1 MRKLNQGGSML
12 VFMTLGFALLG
23 TFVGFA
29 LDFGRAYVEKAR
41 ISRLVDGAA
50 LAAAKVLKGQA
61 GYEDEA
67 TRAACDSMVMNGAK
81 VAMSGAGACT
91 GIAGSNISVAV
102 SFFDAPAPGG
112 PPITNVQVTGTE
124 PVATT
129 FLRLLGFLT
138 PGDFSTINVAAIAQ
152 AGPERPID
160 LMVVLDRSG
169 SMTSVD
175 GTGNPKINALKT
187 AVNQFIGLSNTFSS
201 DDRIGMTSFSTR
213 GCGVN
218 GQDSTSTGA
227 CQPDVTLDFATSSHI
242 TTLQNAVNG
251 LVASGGTN
259 TMEAVRTARG
269 QLAPAFDDATRATT
283 RKTVLLVTDG
293 QPTFMRRNNDS
304 GCKQNPKDNSTLPNP
319 NGNTNAGGGPFTNG
333 CTQGVVCY
341 SPDPPCSSQNPFM
354 YRRQLGSTSCYV
366 AIPSSWT
373 STGCPGSQTITN
385 NASLYK
391 DVIRCTRSLVVA
403 GGCQN
408 GGAMYEANLT
418 RNCGFGNSACGA
430 GGAHD
435 IVFFAIVIGKN
446 EPNSPQNSVD
456 ANAKCLLARMANAT
470 DILNAATGVVESLT
484 SVCNAKFT
492 TIDGDTHADL
502 VESWPC
508 AAGPCID
515 STQEKGKV
523 YIIDMNGN
531 VTAQLNLVFQEIASL
546 LKLRL
551 LL

>member
-1 MRKLNQGGSML
+1 MRKLNEKGSML

-41 ISRLVDGAA
+41 IARLVDGAA

-81 VAMSGAGACT
+81 VAMSGAGVCA
-91 GIAGSNISVAV
+91 GVAGSNMNVAV

-124 PVATT
+124 PVPTT
-129 FLRLLGFLT
+129 FLRFLGFLS

-160 LMVVLDRSG
+160 LMLVLDRSG

-175 GTGNPKINALKT
+175 GTGTPKINALKT

-201 DDRIGMTSFSTR
+201 DDRIGMVSFSSR

-227 CQPDVTLDFATSSHI
+227 CQPDATMDFATSSQV
-242 TTLQNAVNG
+242 TSLQGKINA

-259 TMEAVRTARG
+259 TMEAIKTART
-269 QLAPAFDDATRATT
+269 QLAPAFDDPTRATT
-283 RKTVLLVTDG
+283 RKSILLVTDG
-293 QPTFMRRNNDS
+293 QPTFMRRSNDAD
-304 GCKQNPKDNSTLPNP
+304 CKRNPKDNTQLPS
-319 NGNTNAGGGPFTNG
+319 NGNGNAGGGPFNNG
-333 CTQGVVCY
+333 CTQGVPSY
-341 SPDPPCSSQNPFM
+341 TSSSANPWM
-354 YRRQLGSTSCYV
+354 YRLQLASTTCYV
-366 AIPSSWT
+366 AIPGSWSS
-373 STGCPGSQTITN
+373 SGCPGSQSVTN
-385 NASLYK
+385 NAQLYK
-391 DVIRCTRSLVVA
+391 DVIRCTRSLIN
-403 GGCQN
+403 CTTN
-408 GGAMYEANLT
+408 GAMYEANVA
-418 RNCGFGNSACGA
+418 RNCGYTNSACAAGA
-430 GGAHD
+430 GLAHD
-435 IVFFAIVIGKN
+435 VVFFAIIMGKN
-446 EPNSPQNSVD
+446 EPDSPQGSVD

-470 DILNAATGVVESLT
+470 VILNAATGVVESLT
-484 SVCNAKFT
+484 NVCNAKFT

-502 VESWPC
+502 VEGWPC

-523 YIIDMNGN
+523 YIIDMNGD
-531 VTAQLNLVFQEIASL
+531 VAAQLNLVFQEIASL

>member
-1 MRKLNQGGSML
+1 MRKLDQKGSML
-12 VFMTLGFALLG
+12 VFMTVGFALLG

-50 LAAAKVLKGQA
+50 LAAAKVLKGQS

-91 GIAGSNISVAV
+91 GVAGSNINVAV

-124 PVATT
+124 PVPTT
-129 FLRLLGFLT
+129 FLKLLGFLT

-152 AGPERPID
+152 AGPERPVD
-160 LMVVLDRSG
+160 LMLVLDRSG
-169 SMTSVD
+169 SMTAVD

-227 CQPDVTLDFATSSHI
+227 CQPDATLDFATSSQV
-242 TTLQNAVNG
+242 TSLQGKVNS

-259 TMEAVRTARG
+259 TMEALRTARS
-269 QLAPAFDDATRATT
+269 QLAPAFDDPTRATT
-283 RKTVLLVTDG
+283 RKAVLLVTDG
-293 QPTFMRRNNDS
+293 QPTFMRRSNDAD
-304 GCKQNPKDNSTLPNP
+304 CKHNPKDNTQLPS
-319 NGNTNAGGGPFTNG
+319 NGNGNAGGGPFTNG
-333 CTQGVVCY
+333 CTQGVPSY
-341 SPDPPCSSQNPFM
+341 TSSSANPWM
-354 YRRQLGSTSCYV
+354 YRRQLSSISCYV
-366 AIPSSWT
+366 AIPGSWS
-373 STGCPGSQTITN
+373 STGCPGGQSVTN
-385 NASLYK
+385 NAALYQ
-391 DVIRCTRSLVVA
+391 DVIRCTRSIIN
-403 GGCQN
+403 CTTN
-408 GGAMYEANLT
+408 GAMYEANVT

-435 IVFFAIVIGKN
+435 IVIYSIAIGISL
-446 EPNSPQNSVD
+446 PNDPQNSVD
-456 ANAKCLLARMANAT
+456 ANAKCLLARVANAT
-470 DILNAATGVVESLT
+470 DILNAATGVVETLT
-484 SVCNAKFT
+484 DVCNAKFT

-523 YIIDMNGN
+523 YFVDMNGN
-531 VTAQLNLVFQEIASL
+531 VTAQLSLIFQEIASL

>member
-1 MRKLNQGGSML
+1 MRKLNQKGSML
-12 VFMTLGFALLG
+12 VFMTVGFALLG

-50 LAAAKVLKGQA
+50 LAAAKVLKGQP

-81 VAMSGAGACT
+81 VAMSGAGACA
-91 GIAGSNISVAV
+91 GVAGSNINVAI

-112 PPITNVQVTGTE
+112 PAITNVQVTGTE
-124 PVATT
+124 PVPTT
-129 FLRLLGFLT
+129 FLRFLGFLT

-160 LMVVLDRSG
+160 LMLVLDRSG

-175 GTGNPKINALKT
+175 GTGTPKINALKT

-201 DDRIGMTSFSTR
+201 DDRIGMTSFSSR
-213 GCGVN
+213 GCGVS
-218 GQDSTSTGA
+218 GQDSTSTGV
-227 CQPDVTLDFATSSHI
+227 CQPDSLLDFASSSQITS
-242 TTLQNAVNG
+242 LQGKINA

-259 TMEAVRTARG
+259 TMEAIQTARN
-269 QLAPAFDDATRATT
+269 QLAPAFDDPTRATT
-283 RKTVLLVTDG
+283 RKAMLLVTDG
-293 QPTFMRRNNDS
+293 QPTFMRRNSDAD
-304 GCKQNPKDNSTLPNP
+304 CKHSPRDNSLLPS
-319 NGNTNAGGGPFTNG
+319 NGSGNGGGGPFTNG
-333 CTQGVVCY
+333 CTQGVPTY
-341 SPDPPCSSQNPFM
+341 TSSSSNPWM
-354 YRRQLGSTSCYV
+354 YREKLGSTSCYV
-366 AIPSSWT
+366 AIPGTWT
-373 STGCPGSQTITN
+373 STACPGSQSVSS
-385 NASLYK
+385 NAQLYK
-391 DVIRCTRSLVVA
+391 DVIRCTRSLVNCVT
-403 GGCQN
+403 N
-408 GGAMYEANLT
+408 GAMYEANVT
-418 RNCGFGNSACGA
+418 RNCGYDNSACGT

-435 IVFFAIVIGKN
+435 IVIYSIVIGQN
-446 EPNSPQNSVD
+446 LPNDPQNSVD
-456 ANAKCLLARMANAT
+456 ANAKCLLARMSNAT
-470 DILNAATGVVESLT
+470 DILNASTGVVEAMT
-484 SVCNAKFT
+484 DVCNAKFT
-492 TIDGDTHADL
+492 SVDGDTHADL

-508 AAGPCID
+508 ATGPCID

-531 VTAQLNLVFQEIASL
+531 VAAQLNLVFQEIASL

>member
-1 MRKLNQGGSML
+1 MRKLDQRGSML

-61 GYEDEA
+61 GYESEA

-124 PVATT
+124 PVQTT
-129 FLRLLGFLT
+129 FLKLLGFLT

-160 LMVVLDRSG
+160 LMLVLDRSG

-227 CQPDVTLDFATSSHI
+227 CQPDVALDYATSSYI
-242 TTLQNAVNG
+242 TTLQTAVNG

-293 QPTFMRRNNDS
+293 QPTFMRRNSDS
-304 GCKQNPKDNSTLPNP
+304 DCKHSPKDNSPLPS
-319 NGNTNAGGGPFTNG
+319 NGNSNAGGGPFTNG
-333 CTQGVVCY
+333 CTQGVPSY
-341 SPDPPCSSQNPFM
+341 SSSSANPWM
-354 YRRQLGSTSCYV
+354 YRRQLASTSCYV
-366 AIPSSWT
+366 AIPGSWS
-373 STGCPGSQTITN
+373 STGCPGSQSVTN
-385 NASLYK
+385 NAQLYQ
-391 DVIRCTRSLVVA
+391 DVIRCTRSLIN
-403 GGCQN
+403 CTTN
-408 GGAMYEANLT
+408 GAMYEANVT
-418 RNCGFGNSACGA
+418 RNCGFGNSSCGA

-435 IVFFAIVIGKN
+435 IVFFAIVIGKSV
-446 EPNSPQNSVD
+446 PTDPQNSVD

-484 SVCNAKFT
+484 SVCNAKFMS
-492 TIDGDTHADL
+492 IDGDTHADL
-502 VESWPC
+502 VDGWPC

-523 YIIDMNGN
+523 YIVDMTAN
-531 VTAQLNLVFQEIASL
+531 VTTQLNLIFQEIASL